1 MPPAE
6 RSALYE
12 SQHQCRRP
20 GTRYIAVPVLVF
32 VKLCPLHLSFL
43 SLICPRC
50 RSVGAILGAEMM
62 HKKYQNQQLQQE
74 LQHLRKRLSAAQR
87 QSTALGP
94 PDDPAV
100 ASFTDGEE
108 DLAITPVGYDDLD
121 QTGLQEDTMES
132 LEAEAVAMKRKA
144 EELERKARQHEAL
157 EEQYHQLRSNERDSQ
172 NRKRAMVLERKR
184 RLLERDADVLQP
196 GDNDEYTLEDQ
207 AATQLQR
214 ISRGIQDRERIRRLR
229 PILNNA
235 ATAIQGIM
243 RGHLDRSYAGRKR
256 IEKRA
261 VTDIQRVWRG
271 HIGRC
276 ALKSNRL
283 KQERSAKA
291 RDIQRI
297 ARGRQ
302 GRRRVAHK
310 RGLRESGKRG
320 LEVVG
325 VKQLFR
331 QDIIELADAIGTPL
345 EDGVITS
352 LPTIVL
358 GLLKVVGL
366 MLEEDEDSGATTR
379 YSALGV
385 QSVEKVQPA
394 VRFSWRD
401 ALSLLRRSS
410 KLLRRLRQV
419 AEAPASK
426 RPRIVHFS
434 HAAVQTYQALRCD
447 HGWNVETIGLVGGGA
462 KACQHLMMWVDA
474 LQEVFAC
481 QCDFAGDFGTDRA
494 PWIARAQQSMRCMR
508 QLEMSRMVCEH
519 AVKCLQ
525 KIVIESREVA
535 PRQSESVL
543 HGNNTITRRGDLRLC
558 VAQRA
563 LDILKERETLARDT
577 CEDMKRQE
585 ENAQRD
591 DEAREQLLCEE
602 LVADLN
608 SAQADLEHE
617 RMLHEKAQ
625 KEAQTGIEIDPAELQ
640 LYHDKRTTCEI
651 VRKERWTSLEMLR
664 TQRIRNAKWKGVKV
678 EVWEDLRH
686 QVGEVGEM
694 EAASI
699 LASQDLKFVRD
710 KFGSSGGEGSADISS
725 QEMESLETRAKE
737 AQSTAAAAQMRL
749 HIMEEDIENAYS
761 AATEAEVRSSCDI
774 VPVGLHHTFDA

>member
-1 MPPAE
+1 
-6 RSALYE
+6 
-12 SQHQCRRP
+12 
-20 GTRYIAVPVLVF
+20 
-32 VKLCPLHLSFL
+32 
-43 SLICPRC
+43 
-50 RSVGAILGAEMM
+50 M
-62 HKKYQNQQLQQE
+62 HRKYQNQQLQQE
-74 LQHLRKRLSAAQR
+74 LQHLRRRLSAAQN
-87 QSTALGP
+87 QSTALGT
-94 PDDPAV
+94 PDGPAV
-100 ASFTDGEE
+100 TSFTDDEE
-108 DLAITPVGYDDLD
+108 ELALPLVANDDLD
-121 QTGLQEDTMES
+121 QTGLQEGRMKS

-144 EELERKARQHEAL
+144 EELERKACQQEAL
-157 EEQYHQLRSNERDSQ
+157 EEQYHQLRAKERDSQ

-184 RLLERDADVLQP
+184 RLLERDPDVLQP
-196 GDNDEYTLEDQ
+196 GGNDEYTLEDQ
-207 AATQLQR
+207 AATQIQR
-214 ISRGIQDRERIRRLR
+214 IARGIQGRERLRRLR

-243 RGHLDRSYAGRKR
+243 RGHLDRSYASRKR
-256 IEKRA
+256 TGKRA

-271 HIGRC
+271 YMGRC
-276 ALKSNRL
+276 ALKSNRW
-283 KQERSAKA
+283 KQERSTNA

-320 LEVVG
+320 SEVVG

-345 EDGVITS
+345 EGGIITS

-410 KLLRRLRQV
+410 KLIRRLRQV

-434 HAAVQTYQALRCD
+434 QAAVQTYRALRCD
-447 HGWNVETIGLVGGGA
+447 HGWNVEAIGLVGRGA

-474 LQEVFAC
+474 LQEVFTC
-481 QCDFAGDFGTDRA
+481 QCDFAGDFGSDRA

-508 QLEMSRMVCEH
+508 QLEVSRMVCEH
-519 AVKCLQ
+519 AVTCLQ
-525 KIVIESREVA
+525 KIVLESREVA
-535 PRQSESVL
+535 PRQSESAF
-543 HGNNTITRRGDLRLC
+543 HGGNINVRRGDLRLC
-558 VAQRA
+558 VAQNA
-563 LDILKERETLARDT
+563 LAILKERETRARDAF
-577 CEDMKRQE
+577 ESMKSQE

-591 DEAREQLLCEE
+591 DEAREQLMCEA

-608 SAQADLEHE
+608 SAQADLERE
-617 RMLHEKAQ
+617 RILHEEAQ
-625 KEAQTGIEIDPAELQ
+625 KEAQAGIEIDQAELQ
-640 LYHDKRTTCEI
+640 LYSDKRTTCEI

-664 TQRIRNAKWKGVKV
+664 TQRIRNAKWKGVNV

-686 QVGEVGEM
+686 QLGEVGEM
-694 EAASI
+694 EAASV
-699 LASQDLKFVRD
+699 LASEDLKLVRD
-710 KFGSSGGEGSADISS
+710 KRESGEGEESAESS
-725 QEMESLETRAKE
+725 PQEMKSLQTRVKE
-737 AQSTAAAAQMRL
+737 AQSMAAAAQMRL
-749 HIMEEDIENAYS
+749 HIMEEKKENTY
-761 AATEAEVRSSCDI
+761 ATAREAEVRSSCDTI
-774 VPVGLHHTFDA
+774 PMLRPYGDLRCVIRQYYNTVEAI